1 MNKEIAIMESI
12 IGRKKI
18 EYSDTKIIMSEK
30 LKKKSISGT

>member
-1 MNKEIAIMESI
+1 MEST
-12 IGRKKI
+12 IGRKK